1 MVSWLQRRDRVL
13 APHSTVQV
21 SQVAHV
27 DQLPATE
34 KSGYK
39 YKSATNTN
47 QFQIQDPLKGGIQV
61 DRPGLPVPCRIYTS
75 SVDSSPTGKLAT
87 PRMHSPDSLGRF
99 VIKLPKRFGQLR
111 PIHIKRCGKYI
122 SKIFVAFCS
131 NVFGTWCSW
140 QHYKSRSC
148 PFPGCDRSGH
158 RRQCLGSLLQ
168 IVDLP
173 SKSWRRPDT
182 GKW

>member
-47 QFQIQDPLKGGIQV
+47 QFQIQDPLKGRQTWGASAVQDIHFFSRLVTNRQA
-61 DRPGLPVPCRIYTS
+61 CNS
-75 SVDSSPTGKLAT
+75 SNALSRLSGEICHQT
-87 PRMHSPDSLGRF
+87 PKK
-99 VIKLPKRFGQLR
+99 VGQLW
-111 PIHIKRCGKYI
+111 PIQIKRCGKCM
-122 SKIFVAFCS
+122 SKICVAFCS
-131 NVFGTWCSW
+131 NAFGTWWSW
-140 QHYKSRSC
+140 QHCKSRSC
-148 PFPGCDRSGH
+148 SAPGCDRSGH